1 MLELA
6 NAFECALCII
16 LKTNTRNDKIAMK
29 IKRINHIGIVSK
41 NSQDCTN
48 FFQNIL
54 GIDLI
59 GQEHVHDQKVDV
71 DMLLVEQ
78 SRIEILRPTAD
89 DSPISNFL
97 ATKGSGIHHVA
108 LEVENI
114 EESLAELKAKNIKLI
129 DQVPRDGAHH
139 TKIAFIHPHATGGI
153 LVELVQA
160 LN

>member
-1 MLELA
+1 
-6 NAFECALCII
+6 
-16 LKTNTRNDKIAMK
+16 MK
-29 IKRINHIGIVSK
+29 IKRINHIGLVPK
-41 NSQDCTN
+41 NVDICKN
-48 FFQNIL
+48 FFQKIL
-54 GIDLI
+54 GIGLI
-59 GQEHVHDQKVDV
+59 GHEHVSDQKVDV
-71 DMLLVEQ
+71 DMLLVEN
-78 SRIEILRPTAD
+78 SRLEILSPSAT

-97 ATKGSGIHHVA
+97 ATKGSGLHHIA

-114 EESLAELKAKNIKLI
+114 EESLAELKAKNIKLL

>member
-1 MLELA
+1 
-6 NAFECALCII
+6 
-16 LKTNTRNDKIAMK
+16 MK
-29 IKRINHIGIVSK
+29 IKRINHIGLVPK
-41 NSQDCTN
+41 NVDICKN

-54 GIDLI
+54 GINLI
-59 GQEHVHDQKVDV
+59 GHEHVNDQKVDV
-71 DMLLVEQ
+71 DMLLVEN
-78 SRIEILRPTAD
+78 SRLEILSPSAT

-97 ATKGSGIHHVA
+97 TTRGSGLHHIA

-114 EESLAELKAKNIKLI
+114 EESLVELKAKNIKLL
-129 DQVPRDGAHH
+129 DQEPRDGAHH